1 MVYEGREGQLI
12 QAGSGEDRQF
22 SYMWVLALVLIFF
35 ALIFWRRDDKKDHN
49 EGRLIEGLAL
59 GKMMQGHNGHNG
71 NNYCNGYN
79 HQNGSELRDWD
90 ILRDNMR
97 EFANVREEVRTVGH
111 QNAMDN
117 AKYFYD
123 QRNAMCEQNRN
134 TDRGFFEQ
142 ARLTDR
148 GFFDQARISDR
159 NNHDAQIGFKNV
171 EIGNLVQTKD
181 ILARIDRMENGL
193 KEDRIR
199 HLESELNHFKITHSI
214 RGHGAIPAYP
224 VAGPAPLASGF
235 VHAMPPCHG

>member
-1 MVYEGREGQLI
+1 MVYEGREGQLV
-12 QAGSGEDRQF
+12 QASSGEDRQF

-35 ALIFWRRDDKKDHN
+35 ALIFWRKDDRKDHYDGN
-49 EGRLIEGLAL
+49 GKLAEGLVL
-59 GKMMQGHNGHNG
+59 GKMLQGNG
-71 NNYCNGYN
+71 NHEHVHHGYN
-79 HQNGSELRDWD
+79 GNGSELRDWD

-97 EFANVREEVRTVGH
+97 EFANVRDEIRTVGH

-123 QRNAMCEQNRN
+123 QRNAMYEQNRN
-134 TDRGFFEQ
+134 IDRGFFEQ
-142 ARLTDR
+142 ARITDR

-181 ILARIDRMENGL
+181 ILGRIDKLESGM

-199 HLESELNHFKITHSI
+199 ALEIELGHFRTVHAI